1 MIYIILPT
9 FNEEKGVKDTLNSIF
24 NFFEKNLGEKEVCVL
39 IIDDG
44 STDGTK
50 NVLIDFANKGVTN
63 YSKKRIKLIIIYLLI
78 KERML
83 L

>member
-63 YSKKRIKLIIIYLLI
+63 YSNKRIK
-78 KERML
+78 
-83 L
+83 